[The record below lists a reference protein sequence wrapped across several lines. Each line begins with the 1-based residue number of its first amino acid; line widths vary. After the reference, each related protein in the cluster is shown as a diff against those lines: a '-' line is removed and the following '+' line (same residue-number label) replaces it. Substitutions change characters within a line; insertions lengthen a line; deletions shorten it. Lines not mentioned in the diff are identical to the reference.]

1 MEFDNMEKTTE
12 YNYLWDED
20 FTLLS
25 LESLPLQI

>member
-1 MEFDNMEKTTE
+1 MEFDNMEKIVE
-12 YNYLWDED
+12 CNYFWDED